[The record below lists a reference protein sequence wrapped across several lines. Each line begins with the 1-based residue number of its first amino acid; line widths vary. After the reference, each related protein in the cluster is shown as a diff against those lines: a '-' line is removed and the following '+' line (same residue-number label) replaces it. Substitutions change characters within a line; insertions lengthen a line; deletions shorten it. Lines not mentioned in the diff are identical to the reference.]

1 MDKQYYLRAYAE
13 GQPGAEAGT
22 PIRFTASTETVAR
35 DGLVVEQAG
44 WRLDNF
50 ARNPVFLWVHDYGGT
65 RLPIG
70 RATPMVME
78 GRLVADV
85 EFDQEDEFAR
95 QVESKYRRGF
105 LHAISVGFNPL
116 KIVPGNAGSAPRSV
130 ETELLDISAVPVP
143 GDPLALKERQARALE
158 ELGQELAETLE
169 GEAETGEAVWEH
181 AAVEM
186 MRLMHPATRMPEG
199 QRRKAYNRVCVA
211 YRKLGRTAPEFLGD
225 ADLDALT
232 VEQVGG
238 LLLEGETELL
248 PGWFAAST
256 SSATGSASEDLTL
269 PFPEGKGKRGREV
282 RSGAVLSTRNLS
294 DLQEAVRLIQSVLQ
308 RAEKETANQEE
319 TEERSDEEPMQRI
332 VELAMSIKHK
342 LGGVE

>member
-1 MDKQYYLRAYAE
+1 MDKQYYLRAYAD
-13 GQPGAEAGT
+13 GQPGEEAGT

-169 GEAETGEAVWEH
+169 GEAETGEVTWER
-181 AAVEM
+181 AAIEM

-211 YRKLGRTAPEFLGD
+211 YRKLGKTAPEFLGD

-232 VEQVGG
+232 AEQVGG

-248 PGWFAAST
+248 PGWF
-256 SSATGSASEDLTL
+256 DLTPAPSL
-269 PFPEGKGKRGREV
+269 PSTGRRSGEGRE
-282 RSGAVLSTRNLS
+282 RGEEGSMKRAGAVLSTRNLS

-308 RAEKETANQEE
+308 RAEKESAANQEE

-332 VELAMSIKHK
+332 VELAKSIKHK